1 MDSKTTSLDFAAIG
15 HQDNWGNIVSFINGI
30 RTSDFEQLPL
40 EKIKGIYSYIPSR
53 YIFNMKVRS
62 KTGIEI
68 NGVYIDTFID
78 PDKLAT
84 QHLRT
89 NIKKVHKAINV
100 AQKHDA
106 KIVTLGG
113 FTSIVL
119 EGSFSEIDTSKTKLT
134 TGNTLTSAFIL
145 KGIEKAALQLQI
157 TFAESNV
164 LIIGAT
170 GDIGMACA
178 NYLKGKVKKLLLC
191 ARNKKRLENFSNQ
204 ILEDSQEV
212 KYATDLDNLIS
223 EADIIISVASSNDIK
238 INKHKNPVII
248 CDAGYPKNLE
258 QKIET
263 NNGVSLFHGGMGQ
276 INFGYKFIPDYSSY
290 FYKYPA
296 SHIGH
301 GCVLEAI
308 VLAFENKHEN
318 YSSGKGNITNAKI
331 DEIYALSLKHGIEIA
346 PFYNANGLWKN

>member
-1 MDSKTTSLDFAAIG
+1 MDSKTTSLNFAAIG
-15 HQDNWGNIVSFINGI
+15 HQDNWENIISFINGL
-30 RTSDFEQLPL
+30 RTSDFEQLSL
-40 EKIKGIYSYIPSR
+40 EKIKDIYSYIPSR

-62 KTGIEI
+62 KTGTEI
-68 NGVYIDTFID
+68 NGIYIDTFID
-78 PDKLAT
+78 PDKLEV

-89 NIKKVHKAINV
+89 NIKKVQKAINV

-119 EGSFSEIDTSKTKLT
+119 EGNVSKIDTSKTKLT

-145 KGIEKAALQLQI
+145 KGIEKAAYQLQI
-157 TFAESNV
+157 SLSESNV

-212 KYATDLDNLIS
+212 KYSIDIDNLIP
-223 EADIIISVASSNDIK
+223 EADIIICVASSNHIK
-238 INKHKNPVII
+238 ITKHKNPVII

-258 QKIET
+258 QKIEA

-296 SHIGH
+296 PHIGH

-308 VLAFENKHEN
+308 VLAFENKFEN
-318 YSSGKGNITNAKI
+318 YSSGKGNITNDKI

-346 PFYNANGLWKN
+346 PFYNENGLWEN